1 MASASRPSL
10 GADLE
15 LLPIEHRLRCV
26 QVSLLMLGFRHCAK
40 GCQSNLH
47 SAADEC
53 VALVRHGIQM
63 LHPVLYYMHVL

>member
-1 MASASRPSL
+1 
-10 GADLE
+10 
-15 LLPIEHRLRCV
+15 
-26 QVSLLMLGFRHCAK
+26 MLGFRHCAK